1 MQRLAIPTAFL
12 CGLIALHSF
21 PSGAQS
27 TSHPIIAHG
36 TCDPKSGVAIDDGDQ
51 SVFAC
56 DAAIIARTERGTVL
70 IQFADKTGDDGR
82 LLGFGG
88 RIEGKQGFGAENT
101 QMMAVERIYLGS
113 GNTPV
118 TATRGTCILNWTGL
132 HRTGG
137 KLTSILCSGVGSAE
151 GHLIKALAILEA
163 EDR

>member
-1 MQRLAIPTAFL
+1 MKRLTVP
-12 CGLIALHSF
+12 IAVSCAMMTLLPS

-27 TSHPIIAHG
+27 APQPIIAHG
-36 TCDPKSGVAIDDGDQ
+36 TCDPKTGVSIDDGDQ
-51 SVFAC
+51 SSFAC
-56 DAAIIARTERGTVL
+56 DVAIVARTERGSVL

-88 RIEGKQGFGAENT
+88 TIEGKQGFGAENT

-113 GNTPV
+113 GNAPV
-118 TATRGTCILNWTGL
+118 PATRGTCILNWTGL